1 LRRFCWASIQ
11 IAEPSKEA
19 MGGGRIGKPSAIGE
33 TGALDTYRAELKWL
47 NALPGQPSTHFGELI
62 ANSLIG

>member
-1 LRRFCWASIQ
+1 
-11 IAEPSKEA
+11 
-19 MGGGRIGKPSAIGE
+19 MGGGRIGKRSAVGE
-33 TGALDTYRAELKWL
+33 TGTLDTYRAELKWL